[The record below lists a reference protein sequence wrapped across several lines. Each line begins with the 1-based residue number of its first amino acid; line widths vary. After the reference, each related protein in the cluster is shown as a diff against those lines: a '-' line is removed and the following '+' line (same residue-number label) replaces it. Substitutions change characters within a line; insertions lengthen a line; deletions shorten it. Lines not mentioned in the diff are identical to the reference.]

1 MKNTLKALII
11 VMGFSLISNVQAQSN
26 TLSTKD
32 TIAWQC
38 AVTANLLNGIWTYV
52 SILKEN
58 KMDSAHPTSLAKL
71 SESDTMF
78 LTNERFGYDIEA
90 LNKHSRGLFNMIYDS
105 TVNAC
110 ILQFDYTPTNEND
123 KPVRRFFKVD
133 KITLD
138 SLVISEGDL
147 SFHYKRRS

>member
-11 VMGFSLISNVQAQSN
+11 LMGFGLISNVQAQSN
-26 TLSTKD
+26 RLSTKD
-32 TIAWQC
+32 TLAWQC
-38 AVTANLLNGIWTYV
+38 EVTADLLDGVWTYV

-58 KMDSAHPTSLAKL
+58 KLDGEHPVSLTKL
-71 SESDTMF
+71 SESDTMY
-78 LTNERFGYDIEA
+78 LANGKFGYDIEA
-90 LNKHSRGLFNMIYDS
+90 LSKHSRGGFDVIYDS

-133 KITLD
+133 KINLD
-138 SLVISEGDL
+138 SLVISEGAL
-147 SFHYKRRS
+147 SFHYNRRL

>member
-11 VMGFSLISNVQAQSN
+11 VMGFGLISNVQAQSN

-32 TIAWQC
+32 TLAWQC
-38 AVTANLLNGIWTYV
+38 EVTADLLDGVWTYI
-52 SILKEN
+52 SILKKNEIDSEN
-58 KMDSAHPTSLAKL
+58 SVYLARL

-78 LTNERFGYDIEA
+78 LANGKFGYDIKA
-90 LNKHSRGLFNMIYDS
+90 LSKHSRGLFDVIYDS

>member
-11 VMGFSLISNVQAQSN
+11 IMGFGLISKVQAQSN
-26 TLSTKD
+26 TLSTMD
-32 TIAWQC
+32 TLAWQC
-38 AVTANLLNGIWTYV
+38 EVTVDLLDGVGTYI
-52 SILKEN
+52 SILKKNEI
-58 KMDSAHPTSLAKL
+58 DSDSVYLARL

-78 LTNERFGYDIEA
+78 LANGKFGYDIQA
-90 LNKHSRGLFNMIYDS
+90 LSKHSRGLFDVIYDS
-105 TVNAC
+105 TVNSC

>member
-1 MKNTLKALII
+1 MKNTLKALFI
-11 VMGFSLISNVQAQSN
+11 VMGFGLISTVQAQSDK
-26 TLSTKD
+26 LSTKD

-38 AVTANLLNGIWTYV
+38 AVTADLLDGVWTYV
-52 SILKEN
+52 SIIKEN
-58 KMDSAHPTSLAKL
+58 KMDSAHPKSLAKL

-78 LTNERFGYDIEA
+78 LANGKFGYDIKA
-90 LNKHSRGLFNMIYDS
+90 LSKHSRGLFDVIYDS
-105 TVNAC
+105 TLNAC

-133 KITLD
+133 KITFD

>member
-1 MKNTLKALII
+1 MKNILKALFVVI
-11 VMGFSLISNVQAQSN
+11 GFGLIPKGQAQSN

-32 TIAWQC
+32 TLAWQC
-38 AVTANLLNGIWTYV
+38 EVTADLLDGIWTYV

-58 KMDSAHPTSLAKL
+58 KMDSAHPTPLAKL

-90 LNKHSRGLFNMIYDS
+90 LNKHSRGHFEVVYDS

-110 ILQFDYTPTNEND
+110 ILQFDYTPTHESD

-133 KITLD
+133 KITVD
-138 SLVISEGDL
+138 SLVISEGPL

>member
-1 MKNTLKALII
+1 MNNTLKALIF
-11 VMGFSLISNVQAQSN
+11 VMGFGLISNVQAQSN

-32 TIAWQC
+32 TLAWQC
-38 AVTANLLNGIWTYV
+38 EVTADLLDGVWTYI
-52 SILKEN
+52 SIIKKNEI
-58 KMDSAHPTSLAKL
+58 DSVNPVYLARL

-78 LTNERFGYDIEA
+78 LANGKFGYDIKA
-90 LNKHSRGLFNMIYDS
+90 LSKHSRGLFDVIYDS
-105 TVNAC
+105 NVNAC

-123 KPVRRFFKVD
+123 KPVRRFFKID
-133 KITLD
+133 KITVD

>member
-11 VMGFSLISNVQAQSN
+11 VMGFGLISNVQAQSN

-32 TIAWQC
+32 TLAWQC
-38 AVTANLLNGIWTYV
+38 EVTVDLLDGVWTYI
-52 SILKEN
+52 SILKKNEIDSEN
-58 KMDSAHPTSLAKL
+58 SVYLARL

-78 LTNERFGYDIEA
+78 LANGKFGYDIQA
-90 LNKHSRGLFNMIYDS
+90 LSKHSRGLFDVIYDS

>member
-1 MKNTLKALII
+1 MKNILKALFVVI
-11 VMGFSLISNVQAQSN
+11 GFGLIPKGQAQIN

-38 AVTANLLNGIWTYV
+38 AVTADLLDGVWTYV

-58 KMDSAHPTSLAKL
+58 KMDSANPTSLAKL
-71 SESDTMF
+71 TASDTMF
-78 LTNERFGYDIEA
+78 LTNGRFGYDIEA
-90 LNKHSRGLFNMIYDS
+90 LNKHSRGHFEVVYDA

-110 ILQFDYTPTNEND
+110 ILQFDYTPTKESD

-133 KITLD
+133 KITVD
-138 SLVISEGDL
+138 SLVISEGPL

>member
-11 VMGFSLISNVQAQSN
+11 VMGFGLISNVQAQSN

-32 TIAWQC
+32 TLAWQC
-38 AVTANLLNGIWTYV
+38 EVTADLLDGVWTYI
-52 SILKEN
+52 SILKKNEIDSEN
-58 KMDSAHPTSLAKL
+58 SVYLARL

-78 LTNERFGYDIEA
+78 LANRKFGYDIEA
-90 LNKHSRGLFNMIYDS
+90 LNKHSRGLFNVIYDS

>member
-11 VMGFSLISNVQAQSN
+11 VMGFGLISNVQAQSN

-32 TIAWQC
+32 TLAWQC
-38 AVTANLLNGIWTYV
+38 EVTADLLDGVWTYI
-52 SILKEN
+52 SILKKNEIDSEN
-58 KMDSAHPTSLAKL
+58 SVYLARL

-78 LTNERFGYDIEA
+78 LANGKFGYDIKA
-90 LNKHSRGLFNMIYDS
+90 LSKHSRGLFDVIYDS
-105 TVNAC
+105 TVNSC